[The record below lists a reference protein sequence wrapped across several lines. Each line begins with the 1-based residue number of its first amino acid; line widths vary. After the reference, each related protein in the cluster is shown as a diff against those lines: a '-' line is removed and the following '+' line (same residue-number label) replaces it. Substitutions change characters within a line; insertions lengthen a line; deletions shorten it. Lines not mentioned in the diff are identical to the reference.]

1 MRRGGFD
8 RLSPNGCGDGLLNK
22 NGLQGPSIK
31 RWQLWFLRIPRPGF
45 DKLSPNGGGIAA
57 STGLNAVLN
66 VGWNAGRNE
75 APEPARHHTFP
86 NRPTPCLRYSLG
98 VMPLM
103 SRKRRLKLAMLLK
116 PTSYAMWV
124 M

>member
-8 RLSPNGCGDGLLNK
+8 RLSPNGCGDGILDK

-31 RWQLWFLRIPRPGF
+31 RWQLWFLMFQCIGF

-66 VGWNAGRNE
+66 VGWNARWNE

-86 NRPTPCLRYSLG
+86 NRPAPCLRYSLG

-116 PTSYAMWV
+116 PTS
-124 M
+124 